1 MALSTK
7 ELLERQENLKSSNYI
22 LYKLNSWYYLY
33 YYSTPL
39 PYSTL
44 GEAIFFNGV
53 ILSLTILIVYS
64 AVWVL
69 PLKLLQSGESLY
81 YYITGHSISFDVLQ
95 AINTILHLNGD
106 NSTFVINHWSDL
118 PKVIRI

>member
-7 ELLERQENLKSSNYI
+7 ELLEKQDNLKSSNYI

-53 ILSLTILIVYS
+53 ILSLTILFAYYT
-64 AVWVL
+64 VWIL

-118 PKVIRI
+118 PKVIKI